1 MHDGP
6 AAHGTPAAPPG
17 AAAAG
22 PGARI
27 ARAESG
33 VELTVVVPTF
43 EERDNIAP
51 LVARLAAALDGI
63 AWEVVFVDDDSPDGT
78 AAAVRASARADR
90 RVRIVQRLGRR
101 GLSGACVEGML
112 SSAAPYVAVMD
123 ADLQHD
129 ATLLPGMLAR
139 LKAEELDLVIGSR
152 YAAGGSTGEWSRRRL
167 FLSRLGIRGAQWL
180 LQRGELRDPLS
191 GFFLLRREVLEG
203 CVRRLSQ
210 QGFKLLLDILAS
222 APQPLRFAE
231 LPYRFA
237 PRERGVSKLGAAVT
251 WQFGLLLLDK
261 LAGHFLPERFLLY
274 AAVGA
279 SGVLVQLAALAAL
292 RHALPFAA
300 AQACAVWLAMT
311 SNYLL
316 NNAITWRDRR
326 LRGWRFWRGLA
337 AFYVICGIG
346 AVANVGVGTLLY
358 ARGGIWWLAGLASAI
373 VGAVWNY
380 GASRFF
386 TWSGGRR

>member
-1 MHDGP
+1 
-6 AAHGTPAAPPG
+6 
-17 AAAAG
+17 
-22 PGARI
+22 
-27 ARAESG
+27 
-33 VELTVVVPTF
+33 
-43 EERDNIAP
+43 
-51 LVARLAAALDGI
+51 
-63 AWEVVFVDDDSPDGT
+63 
-78 AAAVRASARADR
+78 
-90 RVRIVQRLGRR
+90 
-101 GLSGACVEGML
+101 
-112 SSAAPYVAVMD
+112 MD

-129 ATLLPGMLAR
+129 ATLLPRMLAR

-231 LPYRFA
+231 MPYRFA
-237 PRERGVSKLGAAVT
+237 PREHGVSKLGAAVT

-337 AFYVICGIG
+337 AFYVICSIG
-346 AVANVGVGTLLY
+346 AVANVGVGTLLRWHLV
-358 ARGGIWWLAGLASAI
+358 ARRPRQCDRGSGVELRREPLLHLEWRAPVRKRHGLRAGGAHPVGVRAVDCRPWHSARPCTTARHNIEMHHTPPRPSGKRQAG
-373 VGAVWNY
+373 
-380 GASRFF
+380 
-386 TWSGGRR
+386 SGG